1 MTFFFTLNKRRRL
14 ECKREWIRIKNAYS
28 HWRLYSLSFLFFFF
42 FFELFTSFY
51 KVSQSVSR
59 ESIIG
64 TENECLHRRMIDDMW
79 QKDWPFLFLS
89 VVCFFSGSGSGEDR
103 SISGITDSWLG
114 TFDNQFW
121 DWIQF
126 DSYSPMTRIITLLLS
141 SHAFFPFFFSFY
153 FYFFLWLN

>member
-1 MTFFFTLNKRRRL
+1 MLTAIDVFILSPFFSFSFFSNFSQAF
-14 ECKREWIRIKNAYS
+14 IR
-28 HWRLYSLSFLFFFF
+28 
-42 FFELFTSFY
+42 
-51 KVSQSVSR
+51 SQSR

-126 DSYSPMTRIITLLLS
+126 DSYSSMTRIITLLLS

>member
-1 MTFFFTLNKRRRL
+1 MLTAIDVFILSPFFSFSFFSNFSQAF
-14 ECKREWIRIKNAYS
+14 IR
-28 HWRLYSLSFLFFFF
+28 
-42 FFELFTSFY
+42 
-51 KVSQSVSR
+51 SQSR

-121 DWIQF
+121 DWIHF
-126 DSYSPMTRIITLLLS
+126 DYSPMTRIITLLLS

>member
-1 MTFFFTLNKRRRL
+1 MLTAIDVFILSPFFSFSFFSNFSQAF
-14 ECKREWIRIKNAYS
+14 IR
-28 HWRLYSLSFLFFFF
+28 
-42 FFELFTSFY
+42 
-51 KVSQSVSR
+51 SQSVSR

-126 DSYSPMTRIITLLLS
+126 DYSPMTRIITLLLS